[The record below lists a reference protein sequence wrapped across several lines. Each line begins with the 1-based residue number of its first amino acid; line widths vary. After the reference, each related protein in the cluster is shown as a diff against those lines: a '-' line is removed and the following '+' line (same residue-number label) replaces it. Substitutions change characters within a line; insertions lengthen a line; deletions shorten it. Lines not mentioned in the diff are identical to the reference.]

1 MSDNRSRNTGRKRA
15 PRRDDDEPRP
25 TVNPRRIAFDAIRAV
40 TADNAYANIVLP
52 RMINETGHTGRDA
65 GLITEL
71 TYGTLRSLG
80 TLEKILA
87 AASGRDVRELQQDL
101 LDALCLG
108 AYQLLYMR
116 IPAHAAVATTVSL
129 VKAAVSP
136 RVSGLANAVLRKVAA
151 KDLDQWCAD
160 LATGDR
166 LHDLSLRHA
175 HPEWIAREFEAV
187 LGSTLDDT
195 DELAPALAADNVA
208 PPVHLCAKPGRITK
222 GDLSRET
229 RGGLHGQF
237 SPYAVY
243 LPGGDPG
250 RIKAVATGLAHVQD
264 EGSQLVAVALA
275 EAPLEG
281 RDESWVD
288 LCAGPGG
295 KTGLLGALAAQR
307 GAHLDAVEVQPHRA
321 ELVAKAA
328 RGLPV
333 TVHTGDGR
341 LFGEPN
347 SADRVLVDAPC
358 SGLGALRRRPEA
370 RWRKQRS
377 DLDALVPL
385 QRELLAAGLRL
396 ARKGGLVAYVTCSPV
411 LDETSEAVESVLKAG
426 GAELVR
432 PEWLLDRVPDSARGD
447 FVQLWPHRH
456 GTDAMFM
463 ALLRKTGNR

>member
-1 MSDNRSRNTGRKRA
+1 MSDRRKRA
-15 PRRDDDEPRP
+15 RREPENDRP
-25 TVNPRRIAFDAIRAV
+25 NVNPRRVAFDAINAV
-40 TADNAYANIVLP
+40 TADNAYANLVLP
-52 RMINETGHTGRDA
+52 RMLAETDNTGRDA
-65 GLITEL
+65 ALATEL

-80 TLEKILA
+80 TLEAILT
-87 AASGRDVRELQQDL
+87 AASGRDMRELQQDL
-101 LDALCLG
+101 VDALCLG

-129 VKAAVSP
+129 VKAAVTP

-151 KDLDQWCAD
+151 KDLDEWTSE

-166 LHDLSLRHA
+166 RADLSLRYA
-175 HPEWIAREFEAV
+175 HPEWITAELEAV
-187 LGSTLDDT
+187 LGP
-195 DELAPALAADNVA
+195 DELPAALAADNVA

-229 RGGLHGQF
+229 RGGVHGQW
-237 SPYAVY
+237 SPHAVY
-243 LPGGDPG
+243 LPSGDPG

-264 EGSQLVAVALA
+264 EGSQLVAAALA

-281 RDESWVD
+281 TDRSWVD

-295 KTGLLGALAAQR
+295 KTALLGAIAAQR
-307 GAHLDAVEVQPHRA
+307 EAVLDAVEIQQHRA

-341 LFGEPN
+341 SFGEAGT
-347 SADRVLVDAPC
+347 ADRVLVDAPC

-377 DLDALVPL
+377 DIDGLVPL

-396 ARKGGLVAYVTCSPV
+396 ARTGGIVAYATCSPV
-411 LDETSEAVESVLKAG
+411 IAETEEVVAAVLKAG

-432 PEWLLDRVPDSARGD
+432 PQWLTERVPDSERGE
-447 FVQLWPHRH
+447 FAQLWPHRH
-456 GTDAMFM
+456 GTDAMFL
-463 ALLRKTGNR
+463 ALLRKTG

>member
-1 MSDNRSRNTGRKRA
+1 MSDRRKRA
-15 PRRDDDEPRP
+15 RREPENDRP
-25 TVNPRRIAFDAIRAV
+25 NVNPRRVAFDAIRAV
-40 TADNAYANIVLP
+40 TGDNAYANLVLP
-52 RMINETGHTGRDA
+52 RMLAETDNTGRDA
-65 GLITEL
+65 GLATEL

-80 TLEKILA
+80 TLEAILT
-87 AASGRDVRELQQDL
+87 AASGRDMRELQQDL
-101 LDALCLG
+101 VDALCLG

-129 VKAAVSP
+129 VKAAVTP

-151 KDLDQWCAD
+151 KDLDEWTGE

-166 LHDLSLRHA
+166 LSDLSLRYA
-175 HPEWIAREFEAV
+175 HPQWISAEFEAV
-187 LGSTLDDT
+187 LGP
-195 DELAPALAADNVA
+195 DELPAALAADNVA

-229 RGGLHGQF
+229 RGGVHGQW

-243 LPGGDPG
+243 LPSGDPG
-250 RIKAVATGLAHVQD
+250 RIRAVTSGLAHVQD
-264 EGSQLVAVALA
+264 EGSQLVAAALA

-281 RDESWVD
+281 PDRSWVD

-295 KTGLLGALAAQR
+295 KTALLGAIAAQR
-307 GAHLDAVEVQPHRA
+307 NAVVDAVEIQPHRA
-321 ELVAKAA
+321 ELVSKAA
-328 RGLPV
+328 RELPV

-341 LFGEPN
+341 TFGEAG

-370 RWRKQRS
+370 RWRKQRT
-377 DLDALVPL
+377 DIDGLVPL

-396 ARKGGLVAYVTCSPV
+396 AREGGIVAYATCSPV
-411 LDETSEAVESVLKAG
+411 IAETEEVVAAVLKAG

-432 PEWLLDRVPDSARGD
+432 PQWLTDRVPDSRRGD
-447 FVQLWPHRH
+447 FAQLWPHRH
-456 GTDAMFM
+456 GTDAMFL
-463 ALLRKTGNR
+463 ALLRKTGDR

>member
-1 MSDNRSRNTGRKRA
+1 MSDSRPRNDRRR
-15 PRRDDDEPRP
+15 RRDDDEAPRP

-80 TLEKILA
+80 TLEAILA

-151 KDLDQWCAD
+151 KDLDQWCEA

-187 LGSTLDDT
+187 LGP
-195 DELAPALAADNVA
+195 DELAPALAADNAA

-229 RGGLHGQF
+229 RGGLHGQY

-250 RIKAVATGLAHVQD
+250 RVKSVATGLAHVQD

-281 RDESWVD
+281 SDAAWID

-341 LFGEPN
+341 LFGEPGT
-347 SADRVLVDAPC
+347 ADRVLVDAPC

-377 DLDALVPL
+377 DLDGLVPL

-432 PEWLLDRVPDSARGD
+432 PDWLLDRVPDSLRGD
-447 FVQLWPHRH
+447 SAGGAYVQLWPHRH

>member
-1 MSDNRSRNTGRKRA
+1 MSDNSNRRRSRSA
-15 PRRDDDEPRP
+15 PRDGDERDRP
-25 TVNPRRIAFDAIRAV
+25 KVNPRRVAFDAINAV
-40 TADNAYANIVLP
+40 TADNAYANLVLP
-52 RMINETGHTGRDA
+52 RMLAETDNTGRDA
-65 GLITEL
+65 ALATEL

-80 TLEKILA
+80 TLEAILA
-87 AASGRDVRELQQDL
+87 AASGREIRQLQQDL
-101 LDALCLG
+101 VDALCLG

-151 KDLDQWCAD
+151 KDLEQWTEE

-166 LHDLSLRHA
+166 LHDLSLRYA
-175 HPEWIAREFEAV
+175 HPQWISSEFEAV
-187 LGSTLDDT
+187 LGE
-195 DELAPALAADNVA
+195 DELPPALAADNVA

-229 RGGLHGQF
+229 RGGEHGQW

-243 LPGGDPG
+243 LPSGDPG
-250 RIKAVATGLAHVQD
+250 RVRAVATGLAHVQD
-264 EGSQLVAVALA
+264 EGSQLVALQLA

-281 RDESWVD
+281 PDRSWID

-295 KTGLLGALAAQR
+295 KTGLLGAVAAQR
-307 GAHLDAVEVQPHRA
+307 EAALDAVEIQPHRA
-321 ELVAKAA
+321 ELVAKAS

-333 TVHTGDGR
+333 TVHTADGR
-341 LFGEPN
+341 TFGKAG
-347 SADRVLVDAPC
+347 SFDRVLVDAPC

-377 DLDALVPL
+377 DIDDLVPL
-385 QRELLAAGLRL
+385 QRELLASGLRL
-396 ARKGGLVAYVTCSPV
+396 ARPGGIVAYVTCSPV
-411 LDETSEAVESVLKAG
+411 EAETVEVVESVLKAG

-432 PEWLLDRVPDSARGD
+432 PEWLTKRVRGSERGE
-447 FVQLWPHRH
+447 FAQLWPHRH
-456 GTDAMFM
+456 GTDAMFL

>member
-1 MSDNRSRNTGRKRA
+1 MSDRRKRA
-15 PRRDDDEPRP
+15 PRRSGDAEHDRP
-25 TVNPRRIAFDAIRAV
+25 NVNPRRVAFDAIHAV
-40 TADNAYANIVLP
+40 TADNAYANLVLP
-52 RMINETGHTGRDA
+52 RMLAETDNTGRDA
-65 GLITEL
+65 GLATEL

-80 TLEKILA
+80 TLEAILT
-87 AASGRDVRELQQDL
+87 AASGRDMRELQQDL
-101 LDALCLG
+101 VDALCLG

-129 VKAAVSP
+129 VKAAVTP

-151 KDLDQWCAD
+151 KDLDEWTAE

-166 LHDLSLRHA
+166 LGDLSLRHA
-175 HPEWIAREFEAV
+175 HPQWITAEFEAV
-187 LGSTLDDT
+187 LGPE
-195 DELAPALAADNVA
+195 ELAPALAADNVA

-229 RGGLHGQF
+229 RGGVHGQW

-243 LPGGDPG
+243 LPSGDPG

-264 EGSQLVAVALA
+264 EGSQLVAAALA

-281 RDESWVD
+281 TDRTWVD

-295 KTGLLGALAAQR
+295 KTALLGAIAAQR
-307 GAHLDAVEVQPHRA
+307 GAALDAVEIQGHRA

-333 TVHTGDGR
+333 TVHTADGR
-341 LFGEPN
+341 VFGEDG

-377 DLDALVPL
+377 DIDGLVPL

-396 ARKGGLVAYVTCSPV
+396 AREGGIVAYATCSPV
-411 LDETSEAVESVLKAG
+411 IAETEEVVAAVLKAG

-432 PEWLLDRVPDSARGD
+432 PQWLDDRVPDSSRGD
-447 FVQLWPHRH
+447 FAQLWPHRH
-456 GTDAMFM
+456 GTDAMFL

>member
-1 MSDNRSRNTGRKRA
+1 MSDRRRSR
-15 PRRDDDEPRP
+15 RREPENDRP
-25 TVNPRRIAFDAIRAV
+25 NVNPRRVAFDAIRAV
-40 TADNAYANIVLP
+40 TEDNAYANLVLP
-52 RMINETGHTGRDA
+52 RMLAETDNTGRDA
-65 GLITEL
+65 GLATEL

-80 TLEKILA
+80 TLEAILA
-87 AASGRDVRELQQDL
+87 AASGRHIRQLQQDL
-101 LDALCLG
+101 VDALCLG

-116 IPAHAAVATTVSL
+116 IPPHAAVATTVSL

-151 KDLDQWCAD
+151 KDLDEWTAE

-166 LHDLSLRHA
+166 LADLSLRYA
-175 HPEWIAREFEAV
+175 HPEWITAEFEAV
-187 LGSTLDDT
+187 VGP
-195 DELAPALAADNVA
+195 DELPAALEADNVA

-229 RGGLHGQF
+229 RGGLHGQW

-250 RIKAVATGLAHVQD
+250 RIRAVATGLAHVQD

-281 RDESWVD
+281 RDEAWLD

-295 KTGLLGALAAQR
+295 KTGLLGAIAAGR
-307 GAHLDAVEVQPHRA
+307 GAAVDAVEIQPHRA

-328 RGLPV
+328 KGLPV

-341 LFGEPN
+341 EFGEAG
-347 SADRVLVDAPC
+347 SFDRVLVDAPC

-377 DLDALVPL
+377 DIDGLVPL
-385 QRELLAAGLRL
+385 QKELLASGLRL
-396 ARKGGLVAYVTCSPV
+396 ARPGGIVAYVTCSPV
-411 LDETSEAVESVLKAG
+411 IAETEEVVASALKTPG
-426 GAELVR
+426 TELVR
-432 PEWLLDRVPDSARGD
+432 SQWLADRVPDSARGD

-456 GTDAMFM
+456 GTDAMFL
-463 ALLRKTGNR
+463 ALIRKTA

>member
-1 MSDNRSRNTGRKRA
+1 MSDRRRSR
-15 PRRDDDEPRP
+15 RREPENDRP
-25 TVNPRRIAFDAIRAV
+25 NVNPRRVAFDAIRAV
-40 TADNAYANIVLP
+40 TEDNAYANLVLP
-52 RMINETGHTGRDA
+52 RMLAETDNTGRDA
-65 GLITEL
+65 GLATEL

-80 TLEKILA
+80 TLEAILA
-87 AASGRDVRELQQDL
+87 AASGRHIRQLQQDL
-101 LDALCLG
+101 VDALCLG

-116 IPAHAAVATTVSL
+116 IPPHAAVATTVSL

-151 KDLDQWCAD
+151 KDLDEWTAE

-166 LHDLSLRHA
+166 LADLSLRHA
-175 HPEWIAREFEAV
+175 HPQWIAAEFEAV
-187 LGSTLDDT
+187 TGP
-195 DELAPALAADNVA
+195 DELPAALEADNVA

-229 RGGLHGQF
+229 RGGLHGQW

-264 EGSQLVAVALA
+264 EGSQLVALALA
-275 EAPLEG
+275 EASLEG
-281 RDESWVD
+281 RDEAWLD

-295 KTGLLGALAAQR
+295 KTGLLGAIAAGR
-307 GAHLDAVEVQPHRA
+307 GAALDAVEIQPHRA

-328 RGLPV
+328 KGLPV

-341 LFGEPN
+341 EFGEAG
-347 SADRVLVDAPC
+347 SFDRVLVDAPC

-377 DLDALVPL
+377 DIDDLVPL
-385 QRELLAAGLRL
+385 QRELLASGLRL
-396 ARKGGLVAYVTCSPV
+396 ARPGGIVAYVTCSPV
-411 LDETSEAVESVLKAG
+411 IAETEEVVASALKAG

-432 PEWLLDRVPDSARGD
+432 PRWLTERVPDSARGD
-447 FVQLWPHRH
+447 FAQLWPHRH
-456 GTDAMFM
+456 GTDAMFL
-463 ALLRKTGNR
+463 ALIRKNR